1 MKPPL
6 LLTGYDDNYR
16 ALGEITTP
24 SKVAYAQR
32 WGMDFERIPEEAY
45 RGSPFHPSWHKV
57 AAIREH
63 LVDRPYVFWMDADTV
78 VTNMDHERAIP
89 DGVSFIGSQD
99 WCAAPGEAPEN
110 APYFSCGNFIA
121 VNTPQAFDIL
131 GRVAALSHYGKR
143 QHCCWE
149 QDAFVHVFRSNPEYR
164 KLAEVWPSTWFN
176 AVDLFTSAPHTP
188 IAPSPWT
195 PGDTLVHLTSLEN
208 QLLWAKYY
216 AGHELSLQDIETLTT
231 FIPEWWESGACMD
244 RRHILWLARVVRQ
257 YRCDVVEVGSH
268 TGASASGILHGLCHG
283 AQAHFVDPT
292 ITDGLRKVTSPVSE
306 RAHLHAMRG
315 VDFLKDSRAG
325 IVFLD
330 GAHDLR
336 SVAEELDVLLANDH
350 TGIIA
355 AHDTR
360 SSEMGLP
367 MCEGPAYLRERLT
380 ALGWTITEDHKD
392 RPCER
397 TARGLL
403 FAINPKAD
411 TYPIPPCP

>member
-1 MKPPL
+1 MPSTAKHTL
-6 LLTGYDDNYR
+6 SVNVCRLMEYR
-16 ALGEITTP
+16 YGR
-24 SKVAYAQR
+24 VN
-32 WGMDFERIPEEAY
+32 AY
-45 RGSPFHPSWHKV
+45 RLSNDAKIGLGT
-57 AAIREH
+57 ANRI
-63 LVDRPYVFWMDADTV
+63 VDGNTSVGADII
-78 VTNMDHERAIP
+78 DK
-89 DGVSFIGSQD
+89 
-99 WCAAPGEAPEN
+99 
-110 APYFSCGNFIA
+110 
-121 VNTPQAFDIL
+121 
-131 GRVAALSHYGKR
+131 VAALSHYGKR

-164 KLAEVWPSTWFN
+164 KLAEVRDRTRFN

-195 PGDTLVHLTSLEN
+195 PGDTLVHLTSLDN

-216 AGHELSLQDIETLTT
+216 AGQELSLRDIETLTT

-257 YRCDVVEVGSH
+257 NCGDVVEVGSH
-268 TGASASGILHGLCHG
+268 TGASASGILHVLCHG

-336 SVAEELDVLLANDH
+336 SVAEELDVLLANDRVQ
-350 TGIIA
+350 IIA

-380 ALGWTITEDHKD
+380 ELGWRITEDHKD
-392 RPCER
+392 RPDER
-397 TARGLL
+397 TARGML
-403 FAINPKAD
+403 FAVHPASQIA
-411 TYPIPPCP
+411 PIPPCP